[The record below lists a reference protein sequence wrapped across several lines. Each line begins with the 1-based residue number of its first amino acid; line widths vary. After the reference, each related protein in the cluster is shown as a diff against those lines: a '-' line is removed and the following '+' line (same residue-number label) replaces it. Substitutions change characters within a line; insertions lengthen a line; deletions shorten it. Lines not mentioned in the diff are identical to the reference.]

1 MFYPNNMDIVFS
13 HSNGFTAQTYRH
25 FIEQLSPYQVSAF
38 DNIGMSEWKKWEDF
52 AHQLIQHIEANH
64 DKPVIGLGHSLGA
77 AVTFFAA
84 DKRPD
89 LFSKII
95 LIEPPIFSFRKRFLI
110 WLFTQIGIA
119 DRFSPAGAAARRR
132 DFFESREVAYK
143 SLRNK
148 GIFKRFDETC
158 FQDYI
163 DYGWKETENGIT
175 LSYPKALETQIFR
188 TPPFFFKNPTLAMPV
203 HFIYSKFYKTL
214 DKKDIAWWKK
224 TFTSIN
230 YHEFDGGHM
239 FPLEKPEET
248 ATFLKALFE

>member
-1 MFYPNNMDIVFS
+1 MNIVFS

-25 FIEQLSPYQVSAF
+25 FIEQLSPYQVSNF
-38 DNIGMSEWKKWEDF
+38 DNIGMSEWTNWLDF
-52 AHQLIQHIEANH
+52 VPQLIQHIEDNH
-64 DKPVIGLGHSLGA
+64 QQPVIGLGHSLGA
-77 AVTFFAA
+77 AITFFAA
-84 DKRPD
+84 EKRPD

-95 LIEPPIFSFRKRFLI
+95 IIEPPIFGFRKRFLF

-132 DFFESREVAYK
+132 DFFESREAVYE

-163 DYGWKETENGIT
+163 DYGWKEEANGVT
-175 LSYPKALETQIFR
+175 LAFPKALEAELFR
-188 TPPFFFKNPTLAMPV
+188 KPPFFFKHPKFEMPV
-203 HFIYSKFYKTL
+203 HFIYSKHFKTL
-214 DKKDIAWWKK
+214 EKSDINWWKK
-224 TFTSIN
+224 TFTNIN

-239 FPLEKPEET
+239 FPLEKPKET
-248 ATFLKALFE
+248 ATFLKSLFE